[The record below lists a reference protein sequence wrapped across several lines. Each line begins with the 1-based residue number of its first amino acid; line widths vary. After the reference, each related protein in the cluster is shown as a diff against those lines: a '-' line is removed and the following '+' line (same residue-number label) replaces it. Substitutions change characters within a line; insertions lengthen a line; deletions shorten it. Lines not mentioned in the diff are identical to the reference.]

1 MRTFKGYQKGINLG
15 GWLSQCVSYEKEHFD
30 TFIQEEDI
38 KQIKKWGFDHVRL
51 PVDYDVIE
59 NDEGEVLPEGMKHI
73 QDCIKWCRNSHL
85 NLVLDLHKACGFMF
99 DKKEVPDPDKFFKD
113 ESLQNRFYQTWEHLM
128 ERFAKDSDIVAFE
141 LLNEVVNPLYTDEW
155 NHIATK
161 AVELIRSYSKDAYII
176 VGGVMHNSV
185 LSIPTI
191 KVNWD
196 KNIVLNFHCYEPLC
210 FTHQHA
216 HWVDNIDYDLKYPD
230 EISVYEAKSKLL
242 DQNHA
247 ASVFEGM
254 TDVIDESFFE
264 KIFESAIYY
273 AELKE
278 APLYCGEY
286 GVIDK
291 APISDTINWIDDI
304 TKIFKKYEIGRALW
318 NYKEKDFGIL
328 DERWNQRREELLSV
342 LTK

>member
-30 TFIQEEDI
+30 NFIQEDDI
-38 KQIKKWGFDHVRL
+38 KLIKSWGFDHVRL

-59 NDEGEVLPEGMKHI
+59 DKEGRVLPEGMKHI
-73 QDCIKWCRNSHL
+73 EDCIAWCRKNRL
-85 NLVLDLHKACGFMF
+85 NVVLDLHKACGFMF
-99 DKKEVPDPDKFFKD
+99 DKKAVPDPDKFFKD
-113 ESLQNRFYQTWEHLM
+113 EKLQIRFYQTWEHLM

-155 NHIATK
+155 NRIATEAIK
-161 AVELIRSYSKDAYII
+161 LIRKFSKDAHII

-185 LSIPTI
+185 IAVPTI
-191 KVNWD
+191 KVEWD
-196 KNIVLNFHCYEPLC
+196 ENIVLNFHCYEPLC

-216 HWVDNIDYDLKYPD
+216 HWVDNIDYDLNYPAD
-230 EISVYEAKSKLL
+230 ISVYEGKSKLL

-254 TDVIDESFFE
+254 IGEIDETFFE

-273 AELKE
+273 AELKKL
-278 APLYCGEY
+278 PLYCGEY

-291 APISDTINWIDDI
+291 APISDTINWVGDI

-318 NYKEKDFGIL
+318 NYKEKDFGIS
-328 DERWNQRREELLSV
+328 DERWNERRKELLSI